1 MTASRSLRSACAVL
15 LAAAAVTLGGCMV
28 AAPPAA
34 PGVTHLPGAAPGV
47 YETSAEAWYKP
58 VPVPGTQR
66 RVAQGEAEAKARRQV
81 LEYVGSLPAGAS
93 GQETVNQVMNRDP
106 QLRAKILEF
115 VRTSKVADWI
125 VDPCAGRVQVIVRAD
140 LAHLRAIL
148 ASYGC

>member
-1 MTASRSLRSACAVL
+1 MTAIRSLRSACAVL
-15 LAAAAVTLGGCMV
+15 LSSTALALGGCMA
-28 AAPPAA
+28 AAPAA
-34 PGVTHLPGAAPGV
+34 GPGVTHMPGPAPGV
-47 YETSAEAWYKP
+47 YETTAEAWYKP

-66 RVAQGEAEAKARRQV
+66 RAAQHEAEAKARQQV
-81 LEYVGSLPAGAS
+81 LEHIGSLPAGAG

-115 VRTSKVADWI
+115 VRTSEVADWV

-140 LAHLRAIL
+140 LQYLRAIL